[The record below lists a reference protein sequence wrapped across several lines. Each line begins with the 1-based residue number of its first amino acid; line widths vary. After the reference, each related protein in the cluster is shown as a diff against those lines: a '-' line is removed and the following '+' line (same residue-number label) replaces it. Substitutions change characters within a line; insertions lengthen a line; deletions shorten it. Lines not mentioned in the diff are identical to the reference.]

1 VWGRSLGAAAGVFAA
16 AELGDRVAGFVLECP
31 YQDLRTAVRNRLRVR
46 LPAPL
51 ASVAYGGLSL
61 TAPLVLGDVD
71 RISPLNAAGS
81 VSKNVP
87 VLILAGGNDQLATP
101 AEANAIAERIGQ
113 RAAIEVFEGAG
124 HLELYRSD
132 PGRYREVGLR
142 FLNRK

>member
-1 VWGRSLGAAAGVFAA
+1 
-16 AELGDRVAGFVLECP
+16 
-31 YQDLRTAVRNRLRVR
+31 
-46 LPAPL
+46 
-51 ASVAYGGLSL
+51 L

-71 RISPLNAAGS
+71 RISPLDAAGA

-101 AEANAIAERIGQ
+101 AEASAIAERIGQ
-113 RAAIEVFEGAG
+113 RAAVEVFEAAG
-124 HLELYRSD
+124 HLELYRSN